1 MRDINQLFYG
11 THPAEI
17 TDEEF
22 EQVIL
27 PYFRK
32 QRTEM
37 LTATDAGKRA
47 PTTKRVA
54 KIKTA
59 PPPNLSLDD
68 LLSGT

>member
-1 MRDINQLFYG
+1 MSRDIQQLFYG
-11 THPAEI
+11 VDPAEI

-22 EQVIL
+22 EKTIL

-47 PTTKRVA
+47 PTQKRVS
-54 KIKTA
+54 KLKS
-59 PPPNLSLDD
+59 PPAGGISLDD
-68 LLSGT
+68 LLS

>member
-11 THPAEI
+11 TPPEEI
-17 TDEEF
+17 SDDEF
-22 EQVIL
+22 EKIIL

-37 LTATDAGKRA
+37 LIATDAGKRA

-54 KIKTA
+54 KIKTSPA
-59 PPPNLSLDD
+59 PNLSLDD
-68 LLSGT
+68 LLS

>member
-1 MRDINQLFYG
+1 MRDINQLFYA

-22 EQVIL
+22 EKVIL
-27 PYFRK
+27 PHFRK

-37 LTATDAGKRA
+37 LSATDAGKRA

-54 KIKTA
+54 KIKSSPA
-59 PPPNLSLDD
+59 PNLNLDD
-68 LLSGT
+68 LLGG